1 METENYK
8 EILSKQCRHTMPCK
22 FSTGG
27 CKMDMKLVL
36 TCSTLDHVNAIYA
49 WHVTSTVYWNV
60 LYCLDCNLSAVLL
73 YENIDCKAAFFKK

>member
-8 EILSKQCRHTMPCK
+8 EILSKQCRRTMPWK

-36 TCSTLDHVNAIYA
+36 TRS
-49 WHVTSTVYWNV
+49 
-60 LYCLDCNLSAVLL
+60 LSIQGYILGRATNRV
-73 YENIDCKAAFFKK
+73 DVFCV